1 MDTCAT
7 RNPLGCQ
14 GSACVEIMTTL
25 HGNAPSLQRRAEGC
39 VPSEGMIASA
49 RDPLKSTPLIFRA
62 TLTSVGGRLI
72 RVSDQSNQRS
82 NQRGMDSQI
91 VTVNQ
96 FAEAMTS
103 IQEAIASLGWR
114 IDGQQAQ
121 QTEVAPPLVTMPT
134 PTSEDPHAR
143 MDRLEQRL
151 RQLRTSDKAVTWE
164 DFDGAPVANLPAKF
178 RMQRL
183 SDTRG
188 LAAPAS
194 I

>member
-1 MDTCAT
+1 M
-7 RNPLGCQ
+7 PPPPPPSQ
-14 GSACVEIMTTL
+14 SAPQAIPFTL
-25 HGNAPSLQRRAEGC
+25 YS
-39 VPSEGMIASA
+39 
-49 RDPLKSTPLIFRA
+49 
-62 TLTSVGGRLI
+62 
-72 RVSDQSNQRS
+72 
-82 NQRGMDSQI
+82 
-91 VTVNQ
+91 
-96 FAEAMTS
+96 
-103 IQEAIASLGWR
+103 
-114 IDGQQAQ
+114 
-121 QTEVAPPLVTMPT
+121 QTEVAPPLITMPT

-143 MDRLEQRL
+143 MDMLEQRL